1 VPCAFDACANA
12 LLHRDAYGVQQ
23 SALSHDVSD
32 AHDRQQRAL
41 SQRAHGASH
50 GDEDARD
57 REDEWVRDDV
67 DGVSF

>member
-1 VPCAFDACANA
+1 
-12 LLHRDAYGVQQ
+12 
-23 SALSHDVSD
+23 VSD
-32 AHDRQQRAL
+32 AHDRQRRAL